1 MELQSKLRNLLVG
14 LVLSYCASAQADCY
28 DHAAYQYQV
37 NPWVLRAIVDV
48 ESEGNPSAV
57 RKNRNGSIDRGAAQI
72 NSVHLNELA
81 QYGIGPNELMNECVS
96 INVAGWLLRKRIK
109 EFGNT
114 CRALGSYHNK
124 NERERNDYIEKIRG
138 ALWKRNIILNCVDGQ
153 GAPAGKQYHQR

>member
-1 MELQSKLRNLLVG
+1 MELQSKLRSFFVG
-14 LVLSYCASAQADCY
+14 LALIFYTSAEADCY
-28 DHAAYQYQV
+28 DYAAYQNQV

-48 ESEGNPSAV
+48 ESEGNPAAI
-57 RKNRNGSIDRGAAQI
+57 RRNRNGSIDRGAAQI

-81 QYGIGPNELMNECVS
+81 QFGIGPNELMNECVS

-138 ALWKRNIILNCVDGQ
+138 ALRKRNIILNCVDG
-153 GAPAGKQYHQR
+153 